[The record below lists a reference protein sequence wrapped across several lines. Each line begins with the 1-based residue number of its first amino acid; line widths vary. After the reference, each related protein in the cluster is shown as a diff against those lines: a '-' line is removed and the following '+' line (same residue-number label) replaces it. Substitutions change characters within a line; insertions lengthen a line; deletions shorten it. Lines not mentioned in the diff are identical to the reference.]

1 MIWLMRKL
9 QEAAVRSYQ
18 SVLVS
23 VREHFNV
30 SKENFKSKEFTFE
43 TMFENNE
50 QYDFFY
56 HLFCKFYN
64 KPSLKKIWEKYSYKF
79 SEERSV
85 RTLMLKWDELG
96 LS

>member
-1 MIWLMRKL
+1 MRKL

-23 VREHFNV
+23 VREHF
-30 SKENFKSKEFTFE
+30 KSKEFTFE
-43 TMFENNE
+43 TVFENNE
-50 QYDFFY
+50 QYGFFY

-64 KPSLKKIWEKYSYKF
+64 KPSLKKIWEKYPDKLL
-79 SEERSV
+79 EERSV

>member
-1 MIWLMRKL
+1 
-9 QEAAVRSYQ
+9 
-18 SVLVS
+18 
-23 VREHFNV
+23 
-30 SKENFKSKEFTFE
+30 
-43 TMFENNE
+43 MFENNE

-64 KPSLKKIWEKYSYKF
+64 KPSLKKIWEKYSYKL
-79 SEERSV
+79 SEERSL